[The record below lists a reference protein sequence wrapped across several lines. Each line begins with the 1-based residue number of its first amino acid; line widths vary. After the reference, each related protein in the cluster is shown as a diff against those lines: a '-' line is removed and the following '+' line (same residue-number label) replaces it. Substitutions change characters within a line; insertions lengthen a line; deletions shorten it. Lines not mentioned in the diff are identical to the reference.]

1 MGLILFSQGMNR
13 SARRK
18 VQITTFIIGLI
29 LKKAGIGLSI
39 LLTFPATVLLG
50 IELIRSSISKNHNN
64 TLQVTLSTIFSVFFL
79 IVLAQLQYWI
89 PPLRFALT
97 FWICWIIFSIIYFLR
112 GKYGWS
118 QMTLWVI
125 ISVLL
130 SSAAFMSPRQYHN
143 FYKASFYEDYIRRK
157 YTELHSDVADM
168 YIDRYKDKS
177 IDKDRAN
184 ELFLLAKVA
193 QKEKQNDEA
202 LQLYNQ
208 SLDLNPDAPLVYH
221 ARGYFKLTRL
231 ELNSDVAY
239 NAVKDFNRA
248 IKLDP
253 NFADAYFHR
262 ALAISYVGRHWR
274 ACHDYTKAKEL
285 NPKLNVEEGLRRNCY
300 YFNY

>member
-1 MGLILFSQGMNR
+1 MAVILFSQRMNR

-18 VQITTFIIGLI
+18 VLITTFLVGLI

-39 LLTFPATVLLG
+39 LLTFPATILLG
-50 IELIRSSISKNHNN
+50 IELIRSSVSKNHNN
-64 TLQVTLSTIFSVFFL
+64 KLQITLSTLFSIFFL

-89 PPLRFALT
+89 PPLRNALVFWFA
-97 FWICWIIFSIIYFLR
+97 WIIFSVVYFIR

-118 QMTLWVI
+118 QITLWII

-143 FYKASFYEDYIRRK
+143 FYKASYYEDYIRRK
-157 YTELHSDVADM
+157 YTELHSDVADL

-177 IDKDRAN
+177 PDRIKAN
-184 ELFLLAKVA
+184 ELFQQAKIA
-193 QKEKQNDEA
+193 QKEKDNDKA
-202 LQLYNQ
+202 LKLYNQ
-208 SLDLNPDAPLVYH
+208 SLDLNPDEAIVYH

-253 NFADAYFHR
+253 GFADAYFHR

-274 ACHDYTKAKEL
+274 ACNDYSKAKEL
-285 NPKLNVEEGLRRNCY
+285 NPKLNVEDGLKKNCV
-300 YFNY
+300 YFY

>member
-18 VQITTFIIGLI
+18 VLITTFIIGLI
-29 LKKAGIGLSI
+29 LKKAGIGLSV

-50 IELIRSSISKNHNN
+50 I
-64 TLQVTLSTIFSVFFL
+64 
-79 IVLAQLQYWI
+79 
-89 PPLRFALT
+89 PPLRFALS

-208 SLDLNPDAPLVYH
+208 SLDLNPDAPIVYH
-221 ARGYFKLTRL
+221 ARGYFKLTRGRFAA
-231 ELNSDVAY
+231 ELLL
-239 NAVKDFNRA
+239 F
-248 IKLDP
+248 
-253 NFADAYFHR
+253 
-262 ALAISYVGRHWR
+262 
-274 ACHDYTKAKEL
+274 
-285 NPKLNVEEGLRRNCY
+285 
-300 YFNY
+300 

>member
-1 MGLILFSQGMNR
+1 MAVILFSQRMNR

-18 VQITTFIIGLI
+18 VLITTFLVGLI

-39 LLTFPATVLLG
+39 LLTFPATILLG
-50 IELIRSSISKNHNN
+50 IELIRSSVSKNHNN
-64 TLQVTLSTIFSVFFL
+64 KLQITLSTLFSIFFL

-89 PPLRFALT
+89 PPLRNALVFWFA
-97 FWICWIIFSIIYFLR
+97 WIIFSVVYFIR

-118 QMTLWVI
+118 QITLWII

-143 FYKASFYEDYIRRK
+143 FYKASYYEDYIRRK
-157 YTELHSDVADM
+157 YTELHSDVADL

-177 IDKDRAN
+177 PDRIKAN
-184 ELFLLAKVA
+184 ELFQQAKIS
-193 QKEKQNDEA
+193 QKEKDNDKA
-202 LQLYNQ
+202 LKLYNQ
-208 SLDLNPDAPLVYH
+208 SLDMNPDEAIVYH

-253 NFADAYFHR
+253 GFADAYFHR

-274 ACHDYTKAKEL
+274 ACNDYSKAKEL
-285 NPKLNVEEGLRRNCY
+285 NPKLNVEDGLKKNCV
-300 YFNY
+300 YFY

>member
-1 MGLILFSQGMNR
+1 MNR

-18 VQITTFIIGLI
+18 VLITTFIIGLI

-39 LLTFPATVLLG
+39 LLTFPATILLG
-50 IELIRSSISKNHNN
+50 IELIRSSISKNHNSKFQI
-64 TLQVTLSTIFSVFFL
+64 LLSTTFSIFFL

-89 PPLRFALT
+89 PPLRLSLV
-97 FWICWIIFSIIYFLR
+97 FWLCWIIFSVVYFWR

-118 QMTLWVI
+118 QITLWI
-125 ISVLL
+125 IVSTLL

-143 FYKASFYEDYIRRK
+143 FYKASYYEDFIRRK
-157 YTELHSDVADM
+157 YTELNSDVADM

-177 IDKDRAN
+177 PDKERAN
-184 ELFLLAKVA
+184 ELYLLAKIA
-193 QKEKQNDEA
+193 QKEKDNPKA
-202 LQLYNQ
+202 LKLYNQ
-208 SLDLNPDAPLVYH
+208 SLDLYPDAALVYH
-221 ARGYFKLTRL
+221 SRGYFKLTRL

-253 NFADAYFHR
+253 ELADAYFHR

-274 ACHDYTKAKEL
+274 ACNDYTKAKAL
-285 NPKLNVEEGLRRNCY
+285 NPKLNVEEGVRRNCY
-300 YFNY
+300 YFN